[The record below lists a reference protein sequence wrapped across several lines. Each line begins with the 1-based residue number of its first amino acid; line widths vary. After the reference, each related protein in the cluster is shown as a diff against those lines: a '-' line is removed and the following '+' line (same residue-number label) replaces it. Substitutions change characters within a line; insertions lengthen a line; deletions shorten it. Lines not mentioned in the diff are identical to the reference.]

1 MEGTESSSVSSTDFT
16 LQCPSVWQRNL
27 EPRTW
32 KKDDDLSK
40 VRQLIWSSAEMG
52 TQIFQSLSL
61 NTSLLR
67 LHIYRYGSHSP
78 SPATCPH
85 PPPPTPH
92 PSPSTSHD
100 LLLPRLTLTPTTWR
114 PYAVE
119 AVFESDLNSGTDS
132 CCFLAMYTCYLKYFE
147 PQFLHLYNG
156 KNNILLIRLWWS
168 CLRLCVSEADF
179 GARQVDN
186 YCVLCLS
193 VHSPPLS
200 LTHWE

>member
-1 MEGTESSSVSSTDFT
+1 MDGGDWKFFSVQHRFYTSVSICMTEKPRT
-16 LQCPSVWQRNL
+16 QNL
-27 EPRTW
+27 EKRWWLVQGQATHLKQRWDGNPDFPVPEFECISPQTAHI
-32 KKDDDLSK
+32 
-40 VRQLIWSSAEMG
+40 QIWISFS
-52 TQIFQSLSL
+52 IPC
-61 NTSLLR
+61 NV
-67 LHIYRYGSHSP
+67 P
-78 SPATCPH
+78 SP
-85 PPPPTPH
+85 PTSH

-100 LLLPRLTLTPTTWR
+100 LHLPPLTLTPTTWR